1 VIPAKDEEDAIDTA
15 NDTVCGLNNSVF
27 TNDPD
32 RAYAVARRLRSGT
45 AGDSVFRTDFSIAF
59 GEPWLLRL
67 GRRGGSRDGGDG
79 RGVRLVANTLCV
91 EEVVDSYFGNCA
103 YLAWWS
109 LITGKSSARA

>member
-1 VIPAKDEEDAIDTA
+1 VIPAKDAIAIA
-15 NDTVCGLNNSVF
+15 NDMVYGLNNSVF

-79 RGVRLVANTLCV
+79 RGVRLAANMFCV

-103 YLAWWS
+103 YLASWS